1 MVAGSWVGSRRS
13 QASLDALLGD
23 RMVQSPAFTID
34 LRGWDAVAFVKEV
47 ELEAVKIVGKY
58 VLKTELI
65 RS

>member
-1 MVAGSWVGSRRS
+1 
-13 QASLDALLGD
+13 
-23 RMVQSPAFTID
+23 MVQSPAFTID